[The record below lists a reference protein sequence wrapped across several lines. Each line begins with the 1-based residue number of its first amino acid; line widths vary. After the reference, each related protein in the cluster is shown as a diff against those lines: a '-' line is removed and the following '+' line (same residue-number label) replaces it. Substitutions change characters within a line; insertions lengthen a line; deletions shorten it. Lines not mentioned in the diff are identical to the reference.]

1 MKNLLKI
8 LMGGLVIPFLCGNVF
23 ASGPGTTGANFLKIG
38 VGAKAAAMGE
48 AFTAFADDPTA
59 LYWNPA
65 GLSQLK
71 KMELSASY
79 HSWFADVKQG
89 YLSFVLPALGG
100 ILALGTNYV
109 DMGSIEGRDDK
120 GNLTGSFGASAIQIV
135 AGYATGKESFSV
147 GFAGG
152 ILQET
157 IKTDKK
163 STVLG
168 TAGILLKK
176 DPLSLGLCAQNLGG
190 KIGEDPP
197 PFIMR
202 GGVGFKR
209 SNFRFGVDV
218 VNPQDNDTYFCAGG
232 EFLLGDKF
240 ALRAGYRNGQDVGSG
255 YTVGIGFNMNWLSF
269 DYAYVPYG
277 DLGRTHRIS
286 VGLQF

>member
-1 MKNLLKI
+1 MKNLVRI
-8 LMGGLVIPFLCGNVF
+8 LMGGLTVLFLSSIVF

-38 VGAKAAAMGE
+38 VGARAAGMGE

-65 GLSQLK
+65 GLFLLK
-71 KMELSASY
+71 KMEFSASY

-100 ILALGTNYV
+100 SLALGTNYV
-109 DMGSIEGRDDK
+109 DMGSIEGRDEE
-120 GNLTGSFGASAIQIV
+120 GNPTGSFGASAIQLI
-135 AGYATGKESFSV
+135 AGYATGKGDILI

-190 KIGEDPP
+190 KIKILGWGLTLLVLR
-197 PFIMR
+197 IMILIF
-202 GGVGFKR
+202 VL
-209 SNFRFGVDV
+209 
-218 VNPQDNDTYFCAGG
+218 
-232 EFLLGDKF
+232 EE
-240 ALRAGYRNGQDVGSG
+240 
-255 YTVGIGFNMNWLSF
+255 SF
-269 DYAYVPYG
+269 
-277 DLGRTHRIS
+277 
-286 VGLQF
+286 F